1 MRSRGF
7 TLVELLVVI
16 AIIGV
21 VVALLLPAVQAA
33 REAANR
39 MSCSNNVKQI
49 VLGMHNYES
58 SHRMFPWPTA
68 TSNFQYSPQAK
79 VLPYLEQKGLED
91 LIDYSKPL
99 MIGQPWNPTL
109 NPIYTRVAATPL
121 SVFTCPSDGSDP
133 LSYKGTDLMAGGNY
147 AVSVGSGL
155 GLNYAARNK
164 TDGLFYNEAKRKFAS
179 ITDGTSNTLMV
190 AETLLGLRQDSS
202 TLIDY
207 QRQMQVYSG
216 GSAGTVDAATL
227 VAGAGSSFRG
237 TRAQS
242 WLYGVGYNCTVNGYL
257 PPNSRTPDVQFH
269 GDGILAARSNHGGGV
284 QIGLADGSVR
294 FVAETVDV
302 DTWRRLFSIAD
313 GQPLGQ
319 F

>member
-1 MRSRGF
+1 
-7 TLVELLVVI
+7 
-16 AIIGV
+16 
-21 VVALLLPAVQAA
+21 
-33 REAANR
+33 
-39 MSCSNNVKQI
+39 
-49 VLGMHNYES
+49 
-58 SHRMFPWPTA
+58 MFPWATS
-68 TSNFQYSPQAK
+68 TSNFQYSPQSK

-91 LIDYSKPL
+91 LIDYSQPL
-99 MIGQPWNPTL
+99 MLGQAWSPTL
-109 NPIYTRVAATPL
+109 NPVYERVAATPL
-121 SVFTCPSDGSDP
+121 EVFLCPSDGSDP
-133 LSYKGTDLMAGGNY
+133 LSYKGADLMAGGNY
-147 AVSVGSGL
+147 PVNVGSGL

-164 TDGLFYNEAKRKFAS
+164 TDGLFYNEARRKFAS
-179 ITDGTSNTLMV
+179 ITDGTSNTLMIS
-190 AETLLGLRQDSS
+190 ETLLGLRQDST

-242 WLYGVGYNCTVNGYL
+242 WLYGVGYNCTVNGHL

-269 GDGILAARSNHGGGV
+269 GDGILAARSNHAGGV

-294 FVAETVDV
+294 FVAETVDL